1 MTMMSRY
8 LMLLCFL
15 TLVPAVLM
23 GEDPTPIQRAQAVFE
38 AVRDEEHRKR
48 MRLTWGDADTT
59 MPGTLDVLVLRGY
72 LNHDL
77 LMMQWRNGLV
87 TASVV
92 TVDRQWFY
100 HPSANARSFTTLTV
114 PSADFIQLWQ
124 AMQHLMMVQA
134 TEIVEP
140 MSDSEDLRDLRGE
153 MKSRMTSHAAY
164 HLLTWTFDPHVV
176 WHALP
181 ILRGSGSRDGIRR
194 ISSGER

>member
-1 MTMMSRY
+1 MTMMFRY

-15 TLVPAVLM
+15 TLVPAVLV
-23 GEDPTPIQRAQAVFE
+23 GEDPTPLQRAQAVFE

-92 TVDRQWFY
+92 TVDRQ
-100 HPSANARSFTTLTV
+100 
-114 PSADFIQLWQ
+114 
-124 AMQHLMMVQA
+124 
-134 TEIVEP
+134 
-140 MSDSEDLRDLRGE
+140 
-153 MKSRMTSHAAY
+153 
-164 HLLTWTFDPHVV
+164 
-176 WHALP
+176 
-181 ILRGSGSRDGIRR
+181 
-194 ISSGER
+194 